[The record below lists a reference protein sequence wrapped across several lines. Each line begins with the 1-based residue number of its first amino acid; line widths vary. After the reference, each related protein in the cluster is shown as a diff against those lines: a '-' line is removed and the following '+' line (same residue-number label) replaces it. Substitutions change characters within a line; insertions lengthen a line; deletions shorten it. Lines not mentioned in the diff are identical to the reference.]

1 MFLVG
6 YENVMKGKPE
16 MGESFSLRS
25 LGFAVLRQ
33 DVGERYDK
41 MKSRCG
47 DSETALLIDVV
58 RCVWQLRNGFIALK
72 NDWK

>member
-33 DVGERYDK
+33 DEGERYDK

-58 RCVWQLRNGFIALK
+58 RLCVGAPKSFHRLEK
-72 NDWK
+72 